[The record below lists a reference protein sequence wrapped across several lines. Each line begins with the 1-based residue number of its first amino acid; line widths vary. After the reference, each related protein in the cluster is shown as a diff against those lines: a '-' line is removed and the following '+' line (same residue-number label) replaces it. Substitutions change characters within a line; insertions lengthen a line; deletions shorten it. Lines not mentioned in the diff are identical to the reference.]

1 MLGDPIPHSDLPTA
15 EMGTAHR
22 STSVI
27 DLTTGWM
34 PHQNVLGGHHLVYV
48 DSLVGEI
55 SIVTGPQGSGLM
67 ASNNPG
73 QEPTYEVWFPGMAN
87 PTGHL
92 TLDEIKG
99 IIKFMRQREEE
110 FIWTACSEYEND

>member
-1 MLGDPIPHSDLPTA
+1 MELSMDF
-15 EMGTAHR
+15 
-22 STSVI
+22 
-27 DLTTGWM
+27 TTGWQQ
-34 PHQNVLGGHHLVYV
+34 HSNVPGGYHLVYV
-48 DSLVGEI
+48 DSLIGEI

-73 QEPTYEVWFPGMAN
+73 QEPTYEVWFPGIAN

-110 FIWTACSEYEND
+110 FIFTACNEYEND